1 MIMDLKLRIADSIER
16 KLGLKDKGLIEPLSL
31 FNTIRRM
38 QIIRNLFKKQPD
50 FKQ

>member
-1 MIMDLKLRIADSIER
+1 MDLKLRIADSIGR
-16 KLGLKDKGLIEPLSL
+16 KLGLKEKGLIEAYSL

-38 QIIRNLFKKQPD
+38 QIISNLFKKQPD